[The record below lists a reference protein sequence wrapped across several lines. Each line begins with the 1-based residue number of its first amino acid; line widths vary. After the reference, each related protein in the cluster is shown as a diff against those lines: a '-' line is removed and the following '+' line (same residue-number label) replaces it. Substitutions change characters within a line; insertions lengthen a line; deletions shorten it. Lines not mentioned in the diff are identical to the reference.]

1 MTELGLAN
9 VSCAFLSLGFK
20 PLVLVPPCQNGQ
32 MNDPLEISLRIACAA
47 IAGILLGLNRWLH
60 HKSAGVKTHALVA
73 IGSAAAVMIV
83 LPGAGFENSS
93 AAVLEAS
100 SRVVQ
105 GVLAG
110 IGFLG
115 AGVIIHNARGK
126 RIQGLTT
133 AASIWATTVIGVA
146 YGSGLFVMGSIALV
160 GIGFALIAGTWM
172 ERLMGRLI
180 GHNTQT
186 LNDEDRP

>member
-1 MTELGLAN
+1 MH
-9 VSCAFLSLGFK
+9 
-20 PLVLVPPCQNGQ
+20 
-32 MNDPLEISLRIACAA
+32 DPLEISLRIACAA
-47 IAGILLGLNRWLH
+47 LAGILLGLNRWLH

-83 LPGAGFENSS
+83 VPGTGAEFAESS
-93 AAVLEAS
+93 LAALDAA

-133 AASIWATTVIGVA
+133 AASIWATTVIGMA
-146 YGSGLFVMGSIALV
+146 YGRGLFVMASISLA
-160 GIGFALIAGTWM
+160 GIGVALFAGAWM
-172 ERLMGRLI
+172 ERVMASVI
-180 GHNTQT
+180 GHNAHVQKE
-186 LNDEDRP
+186 EDSP